1 MKGCMMQ
8 KNVEDIL
15 SSIMRL
21 DKIKIT
27 PSQEEELFDEWKEE
41 LENSLPDFWSRMIN

>member
-8 KNVEDIL
+8 KNVEDVL

-21 DKIKIT
+21 DRIKIK
-27 PSQEEELFDEWKEE
+27 PSQDEEIFDEWKEE
-41 LENSLPDFWSRMIN
+41 LEHSLHDFWTRMIN